1 MGLVK
6 HASIVSVVRVLLIL
20 AGALLVI
27 GLLVRQM
34 SFIDQQMI
42 YFPDGELIATPADVG
57 LEYEEVNLT
66 ASDGVQLHGWF
77 VPGEG
82 RLTFLWF
89 HGNAGNIS
97 HRVDNIMMLNSALGA
112 NIMIIDYRGY
122 GRSQGSPSEKG
133 LYLDAEAAF
142 EYLVSE
148 RGVDSET
155 ELVLFGRSLGAAVAV
170 EMAVRHQARALILE
184 SGFTSVKDMAHR
196 AFPFLPPN
204 VLLTMVEARFNTISK
219 IGNVDYPVM
228 VLHGDQ
234 DEIVPFELGLELVEA
249 ASDPKLFYRIQGAGH
264 NDTYDVG
271 GEPYFEALREF
282 ILGIDV
288 GS

>member
-20 AGALLVI
+20 AGAFLII

-42 YFPDGELIATPADVG
+42 YFPDGELIAPPADVG
-57 LEYEEVNLT
+57 LEYEDVNLT

-82 RLTFLWF
+82 RLTLLWF

-112 NIMIIDYRGY
+112 NIMIVDYRGY

-133 LYLDAEAAF
+133 LYQQGDEEKQQGVPPHWKGYFTVVDNNRFRMARLPKPDVWPIRYGTFVQLPTSMPSINSLSASK
-142 EYLVSE
+142 YGSPPTSYVS
-148 RGVDSET
+148 
-155 ELVLFGRSLGAAVAV
+155 LCPA
-170 EMAVRHQARALILE
+170 
-184 SGFTSVKDMAHR
+184 
-196 AFPFLPPN
+196 P
-204 VLLTMVEARFNTISK
+204 
-219 IGNVDYPVM
+219 
-228 VLHGDQ
+228 
-234 DEIVPFELGLELVEA
+234 
-249 ASDPKLFYRIQGAGH
+249 
-264 NDTYDVG
+264 
-271 GEPYFEALREF
+271 
-282 ILGIDV
+282 
-288 GS
+288 

>member
-20 AGALLVI
+20 AGAFLVI

-57 LEYEEVNLT
+57 LEYEDVNLT

-82 RLTFLWF
+82 MLTFLWF

-148 RGVDSET
+148 RGVDSGT

-184 SGFTSVKDMAHR
+184 SGFTSVQDMAHR
-196 AFPFLPPN
+196 AFPFLPSN

>member
-1 MGLVK
+1 MRLVK
-6 HASIVSVVRVLLIL
+6 YTAIVRVVRVLLIL
-20 AGALLVI
+20 AGAFLVI
-27 GLLVRQM
+27 GILVRQM
-34 SFIDQQMI
+34 SFIDRQMI
-42 YFPDGELIATPADVG
+42 YFPDQELVSTPADVG
-57 LEYEEVNLT
+57 LVYEDVDFT
-66 ASDGVQLHGWF
+66 ATDRTKLHGWY
-77 VPGEG
+77 VPGDS
-82 RLTFLWF
+82 RTTLLWF

-133 LYLDAEAAF
+133 LYLDAEATF

-196 AFPFLPPN
+196 AFPFLPSN